1 MSLAVETGVVLGTD
15 LFFKKTGEADYLP
28 NDDSVKWPENPD
40 IWYANVFLQVT
51 ASNIVFALF
60 CEGMLKICDK
70 LSNPMSKDD
79 TSFSEVMFGKAHLLL
94 LLQSFNVITNDY
106 FV

>member
-1 MSLAVETGVVLGTD
+1 MKSN
-15 LFFKKTGEADYLP
+15 GEGDWSP
-28 NDDSVKWPENPD
+28 NDDNVAWPENPNV
-40 IWYANVFLQVT
+40 WYANSFLQIT

-79 TSFSEVMFGKAHLLL
+79 TSFSEYIFGK
-94 LLQSFNVITNDY
+94 
-106 FV
+106 